1 MTAEER
7 AKIFKALADPRRVE
21 IVDLLSKCSQC
32 GTDLAESLGISMA
45 LLCHHWDVLVDAGIL
60 RKERVGQKRICTLD
74 TARIREATGEW
85 EPPLDGEVASV
96 EVASREASAAAKG
109 KGALVKAAG
118 AAAKSN
124 GAAKPAA
131 ANGAAKPAV
140 ANGAAKPTASD
151 GARPRRRPR
160 KRALK

>member
-21 IVDLLSKCSQC
+21 IVDLLANCSQC

-85 EPPLDGEVASV
+85 EPAPAARVKARAGK
-96 EVASREASAAAKG
+96 AAAAG
-109 KGALVKAAG
+109 KAAPP
-118 AAAKSN
+118 AKLSSV
-124 GAAKPAA
+124 AKLPSV
-131 ANGAAKPAV
+131 AKA
-140 ANGAAKPTASD
+140 TAE
-151 GARPRRRPR
+151 AERPRRRR
-160 KRALK
+160 SQKRALK